1 MGCSSYQILSSIART
16 VGASAESTVLCPTD
30 LSLELEFL
38 KSGWCRFLKVLKCFG
53 YLSTYF
59 FFLVKY
65 EELKALIEN
74 NKDLVLI
81 DVRSQGEVAGGR
93 IPGAIHIPSKT

>member
-38 KSGWCRFLKVLKCFG
+38 KSGWCRFLKVLG
-53 YLSTYF
+53 IYPPI